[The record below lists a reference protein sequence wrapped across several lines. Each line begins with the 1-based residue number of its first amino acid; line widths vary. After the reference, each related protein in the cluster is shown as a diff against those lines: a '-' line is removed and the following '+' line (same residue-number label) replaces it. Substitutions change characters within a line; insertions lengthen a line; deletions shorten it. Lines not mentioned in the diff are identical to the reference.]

1 MHLLASFLL
10 QGQHKQQTRD
20 PKERREEEEEEEEE
34 DNPRRDTSRDVS
46 TVWDYLEM

>member
-20 PKERREEEEEEEEE
+20 PKERREEEEEE
-34 DNPRRDTSRDVS
+34 DNPKRDTSRDES